1 MLAAEFHFYGL
12 GSCLPHTELS
22 SQYSNFIYQIKL
34 NPMYAI
40 FYVNGKGVSS
50 QVLWRKEITGE
61 KGTSE
66 HDTKTCFKERKNYT

>member
-1 MLAAEFHFYGL
+1 MLAAEFHFCGL

-34 NPMYAI
+34 NLMYAI

-50 QVLWRKEITGE
+50 QAL
-61 KGTSE
+61 
-66 HDTKTCFKERKNYT
+66 